1 MNSCLP
7 SPFLTPVQDH
17 FRLGRARAIIS
28 SLLAAVSS
36 WVSHAFQRMVGEFR
50 EKMHESIVHRAE
62 RNVAQ
67 LIAAVIAKIATGC
80 SHDSG
85 EGHGQSSTLGG
96 VQVSGRTCWCAH
108 PAEYP

>member
-1 MNSCLP
+1 MNLCLP
-7 SPFLTPVQDH
+7 SPFLTPVQDR

-50 EKMHESIVHRAE
+50 EKMHESIE

-85 EGHGQSSTLGG
+85 EGHSQSSTLGE